1 MIHQLFCSCSPHLS
15 KSIPSLELSSDVA
28 TLVFYSCFLQKHE
41 CVLSVIIP
49 ASRFQLGA
57 KPWNR
62 RARMQLNREMR
73 GRKQAI
79 DFDVCKRNLLLKL
92 SKELDKSK
100 KGSVDEPIV
109 DLVEYVN
116 KTPDVVLLG
125 PLFHLLRCLRRNEEC
140 AGFRPLSSVRSR
152 IEGREVAVRRAPCRD
167 PGGADR
173 AHQGG
178 TALLQGRHALQA
190 RTLRSPRPSFP
201 LR

>member
-1 MIHQLFCSCSPHLS
+1 MQMIHQLFCSCSPHLS
-15 KSIPSLELSSDVA
+15 ESIPSLELGSDVA

-116 KTPDVVLLG
+116 KTPDYCTTSSCSG
-125 PLFHLLRCLRRNEEC
+125 RFSIFC
-140 AGFRPLSSVRSR
+140 AAYDETKSAQVSV
-152 IEGREVAVRRAPCRD
+152 P
-167 PGGADR
+167 
-173 AHQGG
+173 
-178 TALLQGRHALQA
+178 
-190 RTLRSPRPSFP
+190 SPPSVHK
-201 LR
+201 

>member
-15 KSIPSLELSSDVA
+15 ESIPSLELGSDVA
-28 TLVFYSCFLQKHE
+28 TLVFYSCFLHKHE
-41 CVLSVIIP
+41 CVLRVIIP

-62 RARMQLNREMR
+62 RVRMQLNREMR

-116 KTPDVVLLG
+116 KTPDYCTTSSCSGRFSIFCAAYDETNIALG
-125 PLFHLLRCLRRNEEC
+125 
-140 AGFRPLSSVRSR
+140 SVPS
-152 IEGREVAVRRAPCRD
+152 
-167 PGGADR
+167 
-173 AHQGG
+173 
-178 TALLQGRHALQA
+178 
-190 RTLRSPRPSFP
+190 RPSVH
-201 LR
+201 